1 MEQQI
6 SLTPHMRQYEDFATG
21 AIRWLPYLMFFNRP
35 DYRSAVV
42 NTDPGGFRISH
53 APAGAFSLHGSM
65 PDGEVSLVLG
75 ASPAFGLGASGDE
88 WTISSR
94 LSQKPSPAPW
104 LNLAAPGFNSTQEVV
119 LFLLHRHQ
127 LPRVRDIV
135 VLSGLN
141 NLVVAGLPTAASD
154 YGQFFF
160 SGEFFHQLG
169 VPEMGQRYDPPRWAL
184 GRLAQA
190 VRRIGRPELPD
201 EPAEPDLA
209 QRIEIAVRNTVRDLD
224 RCREL
229 AAPTGARLH
238 FVLQPT
244 AAWTGKVYTREERL
258 LIEEN
263 TTERA
268 AMWNLFNPVL
278 TRAVHEE
285 YAGRLAAACAERS
298 LPFLDLNTALGAA
311 EVAGGWLFV
320 DQVHLN
326 DEGNAAAADLITAAL
341 GLAD

>member
-1 MEQQI
+1 MEQQT
-6 SLTPHMRQYEDFATG
+6 SLTPHMKQYEDFATG
-21 AIRWLPYLMFFNRP
+21 TIRWLPYLMFFNRP

-42 NTDPGGFRISH
+42 NTDPGGFRVSP
-53 APAGAFSLHGSM
+53 APAGAFSLHGTM

-75 ASPAFGLGASGDE
+75 ASPAFGFGASSDE
-88 WTISSR
+88 RTISSL
-94 LSQKPSPAPW
+94 LSQKPSPVPW

-141 NLVVAGLPTAASD
+141 NLVVAGLPAAGSE

-160 SGEFFHQLG
+160 SGEFFRQLG
-169 VPEMGQRYDPPRWAL
+169 VPELGQRYEQPRWAL
-184 GRLAQA
+184 GRIAQA
-190 VRRIGRPELPD
+190 VRRAGRAV
-201 EPAEPDLA
+201 EPVEPDPA
-209 QRIEIAVRNTVRDLD
+209 RRIAIAVRNTVRDLD

-244 AAWTGKVYTREERL
+244 AAWTGKTYTREERL
-258 LIEEN
+258 LIDEN

-268 AMWNLFNPVL
+268 GMWNLFDPVL
-278 TRAVHEE
+278 TPAVHRE
-285 YAGRLAAACAERS
+285 YARQLAAACAERS
-298 LPFLDLNTALGAA
+298 LPFLDLSTALGAA
-311 EVAGGWLFV
+311 EVADEWLFV

-326 DEGNAAAADLITAAL
+326 DEGNATAADIITAEL
-341 GLAD
+341 GLAG